1 MKHRFWRVHINLCNF
16 ARWIGYFIS
25 IAHQISFHSMKR
37 SEGVSSRH
45 TPATTVKTSFSQIGS
60 NFSSVASPWQHVAIN
75 TCDTSCCFKVF
86 IWRTWNV
93 GNIPHRKNRR
103 AEEKKCTC
111 IDLTISPN
119 RKRVRKCHEVEP
131 QSLKTD
137 SRQTITPLICCIHYS
152 SV

>member
-1 MKHRFWRVHINLCNF
+1 MHINLCNF

-75 TCDTSCCFKVF
+75 TCDTVTRHAASRYLFDELEMSEISPIVK
-86 IWRTWNV
+86 TEE
-93 GNIPHRKNRR
+93 RKK
-103 AEEKKCTC
+103 KKCGTR